1 MPVCETRWFWGHEGE
16 SVGKRRPCRQGGCT
30 WVVQRFGGVTAFL
43 QRLGGEHFSRVY
55 EELHGAG
62 WASNLALPTMFCEVT
77 TTTMKERAGRCIC
90 TMKTLPALE
99 TTLHCCGPGRMRT
112 LPRTKSS
119 KGDVGGAAYWNT
131 NSELAM
137 YIVLADNRYRALL
150 SSRK

>member
-1 MPVCETRWFWGHEGE
+1 MEGRETVFGALLRSSSRTVDGDIAKTIDDSATPRPSLTAFTSGE
-16 SVGKRRPCRQGGCT
+16 S
-30 WVVQRFGGVTAFL
+30 
-43 QRLGGEHFSRVY
+43 S
-55 EELHGAG
+55 
-62 WASNLALPTMFCEVT
+62 LALPTMFCEVT

-131 NSELAM
+131 NSEPAM